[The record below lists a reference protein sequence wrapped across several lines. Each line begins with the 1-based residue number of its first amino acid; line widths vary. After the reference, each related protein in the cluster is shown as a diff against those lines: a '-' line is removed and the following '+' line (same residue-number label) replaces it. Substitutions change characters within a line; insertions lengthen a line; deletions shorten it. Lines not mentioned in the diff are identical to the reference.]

1 MTSSTNAVGDVTGR
15 GDPRQRETTES
26 VLKHL
31 DEQHQKYKYLEMN
44 LLQKKLRL
52 KNQVPDIKQ
61 SLDIIR
67 HMQKK
72 KDSTEPLETHFLLL
86 DNLYARATIAPTDR
100 ANVMLEYEA
109 NVMLEYE
116 VSEARSLL
124 ERNLDT
130 ATRNMEQL
138 GTDLDFLRDQFTT
151 TEVSILPPRRRES
164 RQPARGSACVSVTAT
179 ATGHAARVVRVW
191 PSWSGL
197 FGAPGSRPRLRLGS
211 GSGLR

>member
-1 MTSSTNAVGDVTGR
+1 MASETKSHLGIPEAVFMEDVDAYMKSKGS
-15 GDPRQRETTES
+15 GETTES

-72 KDSTEPLETHFLLL
+72 MDSTEPLKTHFLLL

-100 ANVMLEYEA
+100 VCLWLGA

-151 TEVSILPPRRRES
+151 TEVNM
-164 RQPARGSACVSVTAT
+164 
-179 ATGHAARVVRVW
+179 ARVYNWDVKRRQAE
-191 PSWSGL
+191 SKQSG
-197 FGAPGSRPRLRLGS
+197 GTA
-211 GSGLR
+211 